1 MIINP
6 SFQREY
12 CIQLFQKEPKQFVK
26 KNFRRKK
33 LTKENLDK
41 DMDKYWKGKKEVG
54 NFFLNLRSSSTKR
67 TR

>member
-33 LTKENLDK
+33 ITKENLDK

-54 NFFLNLRSSSTKR
+54 KLYIQDRPRST
-67 TR
+67 

>member
-54 NFFLNLRSSSTKR
+54 KLYIQDRPRST
-67 TR
+67 